1 MMIEIDILQDL
12 RLFFKLLAFYYN
24 LNLYEGII
32 KFIEFNLKKYHKKI
46 KKNIYYLNE

>member
-12 RLFFKLLAFYYN
+12 RLFFELLAFYYN

-32 KFIEFNLKKYHKKI
+32 KFIELNLKKYHKKI
-46 KKNIYYLNE
+46 KKKYLLLE